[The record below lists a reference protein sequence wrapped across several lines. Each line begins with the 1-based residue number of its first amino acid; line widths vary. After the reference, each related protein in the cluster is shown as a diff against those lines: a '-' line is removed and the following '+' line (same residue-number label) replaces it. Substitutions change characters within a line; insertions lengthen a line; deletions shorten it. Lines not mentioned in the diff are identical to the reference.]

1 MQLYNLYII
10 IAIHCPICQHIR
22 LLFYGKYST
31 ARIPACII
39 MQFLCFWKLSTISVI
54 HHKVDKTHYSIT
66 QWVLARN
73 GINEHTI
80 LVHTPTYAGRDA
92 CTCTRTVQQTVQ
104 CTNTQ
109 CQSSKSNSVCAQQW
123 QHYTL
128 SGWGWLA
135 LLFLRSL
142 INSAI
147 AFGIGRRW
155 PPSWVLSANHN
166 IICYWWKLCKV
177 GKVG

>member
-109 CQSSKSNSVCAQQW
+109 CQSSKSNSVCAQAVT
-123 QHYTL
+123 TL
-128 SGWGWLA
+128 HSFGLRLASIA
-135 LLFLRSL
+135 LLAFLDQLGYCLWHRKKMTT
-142 INSAI
+142 IMSAI
-147 AFGIGRRW
+147 
-155 PPSWVLSANHN
+155 SKS
-166 IICYWWKLCKV
+166 
-177 GKVG
+177 